1 MIHLLCLTRF
11 QLILPLFY
19 KKSDRSQDAR
29 RGSPDI
35 PNGPSDQSFQ
45 NMCDMQKLI
54 NWPGKLILC
63 NKKKH
68 LRIAYF
74 GGHESG
80 LPDFG
85 RSWTPNDWHKVNFRP
100 TPENFRTDSISW
112 NLVVYKHLGTN
123 RFFVTSR
130 ADCCEAFECFKRS
143 WRRVWFG
150 FGTPVG
156 LSFKNRLALN
166 MMPDMPIL
174 GDISESC
181 VYLFWK
187 PLVVICFDL
196 FAGHEPFSFFFF

>member
-1 MIHLLCLTRF
+1 MHVEVRQIYRMDHLIKAFRICVTC
-11 QLILPLFY
+11 
-19 KKSDRSQDAR
+19 K
-29 RGSPDI
+29 
-35 PNGPSDQSFQ
+35 
-45 NMCDMQKLI
+45 
-54 NWPGKLILC
+54 NWSIGQENWFFAKE
-63 NKKKH
+63 KH

-74 GGHESG
+74 GGHQSG

-187 PLVVICFDL
+187 PLGVICFDL
-196 FAGHEPFSFFFF
+196 FAGHETISFF